1 MVLLG
6 LGIMGFVVRN
16 EEAEHGDDLARVL
29 ASWSLVTWTV
39 DRPRAQAATGAQRR
53 AAVEGVWGNQTRI
66 MPWPGFPMGLS

>member
-1 MVLLG
+1 M
-6 LGIMGFVVRN
+6 GIIGPAARN
-16 EEAEHGDDLARVL
+16 KQAEHGDDLVRGL

-39 DRPRAQAATGAQRR
+39 DRPRAQAATGAERR